1 MARPAVKFTQ
11 LFINNEYVNSSS
23 GKTFETID
31 PSTEGVICHVQ
42 EGDAADIDKAVKAA
56 KKAVALNS
64 PWRTMNASE
73 RGRLLLVLANL
84 IEENGEYIAALE
96 EAGWQASLAFPTAS
110 KENVKLLE
118 LLTESRA
125 KIQEVSG
132 EGNVYRE
139 KNRKLR
145 DHIELVKTERR
156 QAEELR
162 VELDKEIENQRHLI
176 KLAEQE
182 NWRTGSDNRKLLQ
195 QKKKIVDRL
204 GSLEVR

>member
-1 MARPAVKFTQ
+1 MD
-11 LFINNEYVNSSS
+11 N
-23 GKTFETID
+23 D
-31 PSTEGVICHVQ
+31 
-42 EGDAADIDKAVKAA
+42 
-56 KKAVALNS
+56 
-64 PWRTMNASE
+64 
-73 RGRLLLVLANL
+73 LLRK
-84 IEENGEYIAALE
+84 ALE

-110 KENVKLLE
+110 KENAKLLE

-125 KIQEVSG
+125 KIQEVSS
-132 EGNVYRE
+132 EATVYRE

-204 GSLEVR
+204 GSLEDEIFLKSNQLTSIKAELDCDQKLVERYLEDCETDISLRKRIKSTVNSDSTHLQVCSLAMYFCYRTYGNTYFVRCLN